1 MKSRICASLL
11 IACLPWL
18 AMAQSNDDLY
28 FIPKKEKKTEQKA
41 EVKSVPKQTSNNT
54 TVYAAPGSTIV
65 VKDVTGKTR
74 DIDEY
79 NRRYTSRDKTFSM
92 QNDTLYIEE
101 KPYGER
107 GEWVNGFEGS
117 QDDYEYAMRIIRFRS
132 PRYAIPVAARFIG
145 MLYTGDMLHGTG
157 IFMKTD
163 CMHMFSR
170 HLRTRCGGTGA
181 GIGALQAR
189 DGDSAGDGLLRGIIA
204 VGILLTGMVATGVA
218 IGEVT
223 MAVTGDLPGI
233 ITIIIRTGQATTV
246 SDIQTTARQDI
257 QDILLPDAVRQ
268 DLVIPAD
275 LQLAHEE
282 GLQVG

>member
-1 MKSRICASLL
+1 
-11 IACLPWL
+11 
-18 AMAQSNDDLY
+18 
-28 FIPKKEKKTEQKA
+28 
-41 EVKSVPKQTSNNT
+41 
-54 TVYAAPGSTIV
+54 
-65 VKDVTGKTR
+65 
-74 DIDEY
+74 
-79 NRRYTSRDKTFSM
+79 
-92 QNDTLYIEE
+92 
-101 KPYGER
+101 
-107 GEWVNGFEGS
+107 
-117 QDDYEYAMRIIRFRS
+117 
-132 PRYAIPVAARFIG
+132 
-145 MLYTGDMLHGTG
+145 
-157 IFMKTD
+157 MKTD

-204 VGILLTGMVATGVA
+204 VCILLTGMVATGVA

>member
-1 MKSRICASLL
+1 
-11 IACLPWL
+11 
-18 AMAQSNDDLY
+18 
-28 FIPKKEKKTEQKA
+28 
-41 EVKSVPKQTSNNT
+41 
-54 TVYAAPGSTIV
+54 
-65 VKDVTGKTR
+65 
-74 DIDEY
+74 
-79 NRRYTSRDKTFSM
+79 
-92 QNDTLYIEE
+92 
-101 KPYGER
+101 
-107 GEWVNGFEGS
+107 
-117 QDDYEYAMRIIRFRS
+117 
-132 PRYAIPVAARFIG
+132 
-145 MLYTGDMLHGTG
+145 MLHGTG

-204 VGILLTGMVATGVA
+204 VGILLIGMAVTGV
-218 IGEVT
+218 
-223 MAVTGDLPGI
+223 VTGDLPGI

-246 SDIQTTARQDI
+246 SDIQTTVRQDI

-282 GLQVG
+282 GLQVV

>member
-1 MKSRICASLL
+1 
-11 IACLPWL
+11 
-18 AMAQSNDDLY
+18 
-28 FIPKKEKKTEQKA
+28 
-41 EVKSVPKQTSNNT
+41 
-54 TVYAAPGSTIV
+54 
-65 VKDVTGKTR
+65 
-74 DIDEY
+74 
-79 NRRYTSRDKTFSM
+79 M

-132 PRYAIPVAARFIG
+132 PRYAIPVSSP
-145 MLYTGDMLHGTG
+145 LYWDVVYGGYASWDWNIYEDGLYAYVFPTSTN
-157 IFMKTD
+157 
-163 CMHMFSR
+163 
-170 HLRTRCGGTGA
+170 RCGGTGA

-223 MAVTGDLPGI
+223 MAVTGVVTGDLPGI

-282 GLQVG
+282 GLQVV

>member
-1 MKSRICASLL
+1 MCFAADSLL
-11 IACLPWL
+11 AVAGYGSKQRRPL
-18 AMAQSNDDLY
+18 LY
-28 FIPKKEKKTEQKA
+28 SEKEKKTEQKA

-79 NRRYTSRDKTFSM
+79 NRRYTSRDNTFSM

-132 PRYAIPVAARFIG
+132 PRYAIPVSSP
-145 MLYTGDMLHGTG
+145 LYWDVVYGDMLHGTG

-181 GIGALQAR
+181 GIGALHTR

>member
-1 MKSRICASLL
+1 
-11 IACLPWL
+11 
-18 AMAQSNDDLY
+18 
-28 FIPKKEKKTEQKA
+28 
-41 EVKSVPKQTSNNT
+41 
-54 TVYAAPGSTIV
+54 
-65 VKDVTGKTR
+65 
-74 DIDEY
+74 
-79 NRRYTSRDKTFSM
+79 
-92 QNDTLYIEE
+92 
-101 KPYGER
+101 
-107 GEWVNGFEGS
+107 
-117 QDDYEYAMRIIRFRS
+117 
-132 PRYAIPVAARFIG
+132 
-145 MLYTGDMLHGTG
+145 MLHGTG

-181 GIGALQAR
+181 GIGALQVR

-204 VGILLTGMVATGVA
+204 VGILLIGMVATGVA

-282 GLQVG
+282 GLQVV

>member
-1 MKSRICASLL
+1 MCFAADSLL
-11 IACLPWL
+11 AVAGYGSKQRRPL
-18 AMAQSNDDLY
+18 LY
-28 FIPKKEKKTEQKA
+28 SEKEKKTEQKA

-79 NRRYTSRDKTFSM
+79 NRRYTSRDNTFSM

-132 PRYAIPVAARFIG
+132 PRYAIPVSSP
-145 MLYTGDMLHGTG
+145 LYWDVVY
-157 IFMKTD
+157 
-163 CMHMFSR
+163 
-170 HLRTRCGGTGA
+170 GGYASWDWNIYEDGLYAYVFPTSTNPLWWDWRWNWGVA
-181 GIGALQAR
+181 GR

>member
-1 MKSRICASLL
+1 MCFAADSLL
-11 IACLPWL
+11 AVAGYGSKQRRPL
-18 AMAQSNDDLY
+18 LY
-28 FIPKKEKKTEQKA
+28 SEKEKKTEQKA

-79 NRRYTSRDKTFSM
+79 NRRYTSRDNTFSM

-132 PRYAIPVAARFIG
+132 PRYAIPVSSP
-145 MLYTGDMLHGTG
+145 LYWDVVYGDMLHGTG

-223 MAVTGDLPGI
+223 MAVTGVVTGGMPGI

-257 QDILLPDAVRQ
+257 QDILLPDVVRQ

-282 GLQVG
+282 GLQVV

>member
-1 MKSRICASLL
+1 
-11 IACLPWL
+11 
-18 AMAQSNDDLY
+18 
-28 FIPKKEKKTEQKA
+28 
-41 EVKSVPKQTSNNT
+41 
-54 TVYAAPGSTIV
+54 
-65 VKDVTGKTR
+65 
-74 DIDEY
+74 
-79 NRRYTSRDKTFSM
+79 
-92 QNDTLYIEE
+92 
-101 KPYGER
+101 
-107 GEWVNGFEGS
+107 
-117 QDDYEYAMRIIRFRS
+117 
-132 PRYAIPVAARFIG
+132 
-145 MLYTGDMLHGTG
+145 MLHGTG

-223 MAVTGDLPGI
+223 MAVTGVVTGVVTGDLLGI
-233 ITIIIRTGQATTV
+233 IIIIIRTGQATTV

-282 GLQVG
+282 GLQVV

>member
-1 MKSRICASLL
+1 MCFAADSLL
-11 IACLPWL
+11 AVAGYGSKQRRPL
-18 AMAQSNDDLY
+18 LY
-28 FIPKKEKKTEQKA
+28 SEKEKKTEQKA

-79 NRRYTSRDKTFSM
+79 NRRYTSRDNTFSM

-132 PRYAIPVAARFIG
+132 PRYAIPVSSP
-145 MLYTGDMLHGTG
+145 LYWDVVYGDMLHGTG

-204 VGILLTGMVATGVA
+204 VGILLTGMVVTGVA

-223 MAVTGDLPGI
+223 MAVTGVVTGDLPGI

-282 GLQVG
+282 GLQVV

>member
-1 MKSRICASLL
+1 
-11 IACLPWL
+11 
-18 AMAQSNDDLY
+18 
-28 FIPKKEKKTEQKA
+28 
-41 EVKSVPKQTSNNT
+41 
-54 TVYAAPGSTIV
+54 
-65 VKDVTGKTR
+65 
-74 DIDEY
+74 
-79 NRRYTSRDKTFSM
+79 
-92 QNDTLYIEE
+92 
-101 KPYGER
+101 
-107 GEWVNGFEGS
+107 
-117 QDDYEYAMRIIRFRS
+117 
-132 PRYAIPVAARFIG
+132 
-145 MLYTGDMLHGTG
+145 
-157 IFMKTD
+157 
-163 CMHMFSR
+163 MHMFSR

-204 VGILLTGMVATGVA
+204 VGILLTGGVA

-223 MAVTGDLPGI
+223 MAVTGVVTGDLPGI

>member
-1 MKSRICASLL
+1 MCFAADSLL
-11 IACLPWL
+11 AVAGYGSKQRRPL
-18 AMAQSNDDLY
+18 LY
-28 FIPKKEKKTEQKA
+28 SEKEKKTEQKA

-79 NRRYTSRDKTFSM
+79 NRRYTSRDNTFSM

-132 PRYAIPVAARFIG
+132 PRYAIPVSSP
-145 MLYTGDMLHGTG
+145 LYWDVVYGDMLHGTG

-223 MAVTGDLPGI
+223 MAVTGVVTGNVPGI

-257 QDILLPDAVRQ
+257 QDILLPDVVRQ

-282 GLQVG
+282 GLQVV